1 MSVLDIPRRFANIA
15 AMNTPET
22 TSLVIRR
29 ALPSDPPVAQVLKRH
44 FDLMRSNSPAESC
57 HVLEPDEL
65 LEAGATLMAAE
76 RDGVVLGV
84 GALKEIAPHHGELK
98 SMHTIAEARGQG
110 IARQILLA
118 LIKEARAQGLTRLSL
133 ETGSEASFAPA
144 RALYSA
150 EGFEFCAP
158 FGSYSIDPLSVF
170 MNRDL

>member
-1 MSVLDIPRRFANIA
+1 MNTRAPAPLDISP
-15 AMNTPET
+15 
-22 TSLVIRR
+22 
-29 ALPSDPPVAQVLKRH
+29 ALPSDPDVADVLKRH
-44 FDLMRSNSPAESC
+44 FDLMRSTSPAESC
-57 HVLEPDEL
+57 HVLEPGEL
-65 LEAGATLMAAE
+65 LESGATLMAAT

-118 LIKEARAQGLTRLSL
+118 LITEARAQGITRLSL
-133 ETGSEASFAPA
+133 ETGSDAPFAPA

-158 FGSYSIDPLSVF
+158 FGSYTIDPLSFF